1 MEYVYSAMLLHA
13 AEKEITEE
21 AITKIMTAAGVKV
34 EDARVKAMVAALDG
48 VDIAEAIKTAAVSAA
63 PAAAPA
69 AAADAPAEKKE
80 EPKEEK
86 KEEEASAGLGAL
98 FG

>member
-48 VDIAEAIKTAAVSAA
+48 VDIAEAIKTAA
-63 PAAAPA
+63 APA
-69 AAADAPAEKKE
+69 AAADATAEKKE